1 MKTITFE
8 SLIDSFEDSNKID
21 MEFFLDGQHVIEWTH
36 TNHSLTIKARGRGNI
51 LYSGDSIYRFMK
63 KNNENIPVDGEGN
76 LLMKWELDNGRSI
89 EIIEKT
95 LIMYRQQR
103 FG

>member
-1 MKTITFE
+1 
-8 SLIDSFEDSNKID
+8 
-21 MEFFLDGQHVIEWTH
+21 
-36 TNHSLTIKARGRGNI
+36 
-51 LYSGDSIYRFMK
+51 MK
-63 KNNENIPVDGEGN
+63 KNNENIQVDGEGN